1 MALLEC
7 VRFADLVLVSAGF
20 DCAEGDPLGGCRV
33 TPSGFFHMTRQLM
46 SLASGRVLVALEG
59 GYNLESISAATVACT
74 SALLGEVGPPAPA
87 ETVPTQ
93 LQPSDTLAIANEVL
107 DRAIRIHH
115 RYWSALKLPREVMA
129 RVHDD
134 GLVDAM
140 QGLALHAPHDPHHT
154 GTVPQLADAKSPSPS
169 PVTGHGASC
178 SDSTTGGRCSTM

>member
-33 TPSGFFHMTRQLM
+33 TASGFFHMTRQLM

-74 SALLGEVGPPAPA
+74 SALLGEAGPPAPA

-140 QGLALHAPHDPHHT
+140 QSLALHDPHHT